1 MLTSFPTGRHRRSA
15 GVVPVLLFVHIPLKS
30 LPMRKSFYLL
40 GLSCMLLTAAC
51 SSDDAPDG
59 PVVVEK
65 VELRATFEQIKGQ
78 DARQWPEG
86 ARVSVNAREYALS
99 SGAGDG

>member
-1 MLTSFPTGRHRRSA
+1 
-15 GVVPVLLFVHIPLKS
+15 
-30 LPMRKSFYLL
+30 
-40 GLSCMLLTAAC
+40 MLLTAAC

-99 SGAGDG
+99 SGAGTAEAVIGEVDKADRYYAIWPAQEGITLSGDVLNFTLPK